1 MELEKKPSEP
11 VRLEVEG
18 LNDSMDEESS
28 VKPELLCRTDD
39 TDGGGDNT
47 DESQSCV

>member
-1 MELEKKPSEP
+1 MEFDKKASEP
-11 VRLEVEG
+11 VRLEVEV

-39 TDGGGDNT
+39 TDGGTDNT
-47 DESQSCV
+47 HELQNSG